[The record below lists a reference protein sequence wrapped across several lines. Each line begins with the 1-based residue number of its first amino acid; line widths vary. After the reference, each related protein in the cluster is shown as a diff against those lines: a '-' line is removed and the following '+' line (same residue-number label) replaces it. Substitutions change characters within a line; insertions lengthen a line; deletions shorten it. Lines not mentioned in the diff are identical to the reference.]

1 MPPERTCAGCGQ
13 RLPEDADE
21 LLCPVCALRAI
32 AEGSADEPAVGPVRS
47 DPELKPEP
55 TDAGR
60 GEMVPTR
67 TGSFG
72 DYELVEEI
80 ARGGMG
86 VVYKARQKTLNR
98 VVALKMVL
106 GGPMASGAARQRFL
120 AEAQAAARLQHPNI
134 IAIHE
139 VGQFGGQPFFSMDYV
154 EGPNL
159 AALLR
164 DGPLPPRRA
173 AGYVK
178 TIAEAVAYAHGKG
191 ILHRDLKPSNVLID
205 ESDQPRVTDFGLAK
219 QLTGESD
226 LTVSGQVLGSP
237 NFMAPEQARGPH
249 QEMSPASDV
258 YSLGA
263 LLYHLVTGRP
273 PFQAATLTEVLRQV
287 TTTDPAPPRMLNAAI
302 PRELETIC
310 LKCLEKD
317 IPRRYPT
324 AQELA
329 DELGRFLRS
338 EPIFARPVGV
348 VGKTAKW
355 CRRNPRLAGAMGV
368 TLLSLLAGF
377 LGVAWQWQRAEAGA
391 LLQRRHAYAAD
402 MKEVQRALDDNDLGT
417 ARELLDRHRPGSKS
431 EPDLRGWEW
440 RYLWSRCQTDERF
453 TLYRYPNAVTALGFS
468 PDGEW
473 LAVRTE
479 RGRLVLWDPVSR
491 TNRTEWPA
499 PGWGPM
505 LETLAFAPQ
514 KNLFAWAI
522 QNNAEQHQVYVA
534 EVSQRQIIA
543 SFPHASAVRSA
554 TFSPDV
560 KTLATMADEGIVQV
574 WDLESRRSVAR
585 YQTKRFDIHDQRP
598 PAPQQPSTHLD
609 SSRIW
614 SDRYGCL
621 LFSPDGQWLAIGDTR
636 IRLFEQPGGHE
647 REPLPVAPPGDGV
660 TALAFSPDSRLLA
673 AGCGVQDRDVH
684 LWDLATRTESRLQ
697 GHSGWVATLAFS
709 PDGKRLASAG
719 SDQTIRVWDVP
730 GQGRT
735 GPSQARRSPSARFQ
749 GHSDEI
755 FALAWSPDGKDL
767 VSGGKDG
774 TVRFWDPETEP
785 EAPYAVVPE
794 AVKSWGL
801 AFLSDSNLLALNRA
815 EGAVA
820 RWNTQRVQRAQTLP
834 CGTNHIALDL
844 SRNGR
849 WLALGD
855 ADGGIQ
861 VWDLDRQQIV
871 TNLVLRGC
879 PVSVLY
885 FSQPGNLLVGAG
897 FLADGPHGKIWTTDS
912 WREISIDGIR
922 LQGGLQ
928 GILSPDERIFAAG
941 YSDGTAAWWD
951 LRTRRQI
958 APFVGQHSG
967 NVWVAFSPDGKFF
980 ATGGLKDGRL
990 TLYDTVTRQPR
1001 PLGRGFRNGLQFLTF
1016 SPDSSRLFA
1025 CGMDQKPMVK
1035 VWDIQT
1041 GRQIAALAV
1050 EFGFVNHLLF
1060 SPDGNTLLA
1069 ATQEG
1074 TALLWRAPSFGEID
1088 QRETR
1093 LPLTK

>member
-1 MPPERTCAGCGQ
+1 MTTERTCPECGR
-13 RLPEDADE
+13 RLPARVSE
-21 LLCPVCALRAI
+21 LLCPICALRDVAG
-32 AEGSADEPAVGPVRS
+32 EGSTGSGSAQPVNVHLSNVRS
-47 DPELKPEP
+47 PVSDHAPL
-55 TDAGR
+55 
-60 GEMVPTR
+60 

-72 DYELVEEI
+72 DYELIEEI

-86 VVYKARQKTLNR
+86 VVFRARQKSLNR

-106 GGPMASGAARQRFL
+106 GGPLASPAVRQRFL
-120 AEAQAAARLQHPNI
+120 AEARAAASLQHPNI

-139 VGQFGGQPFFSMDYV
+139 VGEHGGQPFFSMNYV
-154 EGPNL
+154 EGRSL
-159 AALLR
+159 AELLH

-219 QLTGESD
+219 QLTGGSD

-237 NFMAPEQARGPH
+237 NFMAPEQARGRH
-249 QEMSPASDV
+249 REVGPASDV

-263 LLYHLVTGRP
+263 LLYHLLTGRP

-287 TTTDPAPPRMLNAAI
+287 TTTDPAPPRLLNAAI

-310 LKCLEKD
+310 LKCLAKD

-324 AQELA
+324 AQGLA
-329 DELGRFLRS
+329 DELDRFLRG
-338 EPIFARPVGV
+338 EPIFARPVGA
-348 VGKTAKW
+348 VGKTVKW

-377 LGVAWQWQRAEAGA
+377 LGVGWQWQRAEAGA

-417 ARELLDRHRPGSKS
+417 AREVLNRYRPGSKS
-431 EPDLRGWEW
+431 DTDLRGWEW

-453 TLYRYPNAVTALGFS
+453 TLCRYSNAVTALAFS
-468 PDGEW
+468 PDGKW

-479 RGRLVLWDPVSR
+479 SGRLVLWDPLSS
-491 TNRTEWPA
+491 TNRAELPA

-522 QNNAEQHQVYVA
+522 KNDAEQHQVSLGD
-534 EVSQRQIIA
+534 VSQRQIIA
-543 SFPHASAVRSA
+543 SFPHSNAVRSA
-554 TFSPDV
+554 AFSPDAA
-560 KTLATMADEGIVQV
+560 TLATMADDGLVQV
-574 WDLESRRSVAR
+574 WDLKSRQSLAR
-585 YQTKRFDIHDQRP
+585 YQTKRFDVHDQRL
-598 PAPQQPSTHLD
+598 PASQQLPTHLD
-609 SSRIW
+609 SSIVW

-621 LFSPDGQWLAIGDTR
+621 LFSPDGQSLAIGDTR
-636 IRLFEQPGGHE
+636 IRLLEQPGGHE
-647 REPLPVAPPGDGV
+647 REALPVSPPGDGV

-673 AGCGVQDRDVH
+673 AGCGVEDRDVH

-697 GHSGWVATLAFS
+697 GHDGWVVALAFS

-719 SDQTIRVWDVP
+719 SDQTIRVWDVL
-730 GQGRT
+730 GQGQT
-735 GPSQARRSPSARFQ
+735 GPSQTRRSQSKRFQ

-755 FALAWSPDGKDL
+755 FALAWSPDGRNL

-785 EAPYAVVPE
+785 AAPYAVVSEP
-794 AVKSWGL
+794 VKSWGL
-801 AFLSDSNLLALNRA
+801 GFLSDSNLLALTTA

-820 RWNTQRVQRAQTLP
+820 RWNMQGVQLAKTLP
-834 CGTNHIALDL
+834 FGTNHIALDL

-855 ADGGIQ
+855 ADGCIQ
-861 VWDLDRQQIV
+861 VWDLDRQQTV
-871 TNLVLRGC
+871 TNLVLPGC

-897 FLADGPHGKIWTTDS
+897 FLADGPHGKIWTTDG

-922 LQGGLQ
+922 LHGGLQ
-928 GILSPDERIFAAG
+928 GIISPDERIFAAG

-951 LRTRRQI
+951 LKTRRQI

-967 NVWVAFSPDGKFF
+967 SVWVAFSPDGKFF

-990 TLYDTVTRQPR
+990 TLYDTVTRQPS
-1001 PLGRGFRNGLQFLTF
+1001 PLGRGFRNGLQFLAF
-1016 SPDSSRLFA
+1016 STESERLFA
-1025 CGMDQKPMVK
+1025 CGMDRKPVVK
-1035 VWDIQT
+1035 VWDVQT

-1074 TALLWRAPSFGEID
+1074 TALLWRTPSFAEIE
-1088 QRETR
+1088 QQETR